1 MGLVKK
7 SINGNYIRKLV
18 VLVLTMILPLGQGS
32 INETITRVINSIA
45 TVFRH

>member
-18 VLVLTMILPLGQGS
+18 VLVLTMILIFQFD
-32 INETITRVINSIA
+32 ETITRVINSIA
-45 TVFRH
+45 TVFRR

>member
-7 SINGNYIRKLV
+7 SINGNYIKKLV

-32 INETITRVINSIA
+32 I
-45 TVFRH
+45 

>member
-1 MGLVKK
+1 MYVKMGLAKK

-32 INETITRVINSIA
+32 I
-45 TVFRH
+45 